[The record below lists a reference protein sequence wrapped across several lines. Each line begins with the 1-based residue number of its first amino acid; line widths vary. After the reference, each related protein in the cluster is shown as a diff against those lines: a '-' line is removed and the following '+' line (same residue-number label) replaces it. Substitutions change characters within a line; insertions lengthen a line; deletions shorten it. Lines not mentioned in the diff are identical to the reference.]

1 MIPILCSEYVN
12 RLGGKIIFL
21 CYEDDIF
28 VAALP
33 NHFLLATL
41 SILSLNIFN
50 IFIKEAFKRKPR
62 KYIGLLPLPP
72 FARIGNFRFFPR
84 LFSQGGVV
92 IIGKKILFTFYMF
105 WSM

>member
-41 SILSLNIFN
+41 SIISLNIFN

-62 KYIGLLPLPP
+62 KYIGLLPILGEWGTPRP
-72 FARIGNFRFFPR
+72 IYFRFFPKEKNIYS
-84 LFSQGGVV
+84 LKM
-92 IIGKKILFTFYMF
+92 IYMLRN
-105 WSM
+105 M

>member
-62 KYIGLLPLPP
+62 KYIGLLPILGGGGSTPRP
-72 FARIGNFRFFPR
+72 TYFRFFPEE
-84 LFSQGGVV
+84 
-92 IIGKKILFTFYMF
+92 KTFIA
-105 WSM
+105 